1 MNHPESIYQNIVP
14 VNEAAHYLRGVKQLI
29 DQNPKELRKE
39 DLYATIRLVS
49 KWLDNAL
56 ARAENNRAAGV
67 AHASEV
73 LDWLYQG

>member
-1 MNHPESIYQNIVP
+1 MCYQKIVP

-29 DQNPKELRKE
+29 DQNPKALRKE
-39 DLYATIRLVS
+39 NLYATIRLVS
-49 KWLDNAL
+49 QWLDNAL

-67 AHASEV
+67 ASASEV

>member
-1 MNHPESIYQNIVP
+1 MSHLESLYKEAVP
-14 VNEAAHYLRGVKQLI
+14 VNGAAHYLRGVKQLI

-49 KWLDNAL
+49 QWLDNAL
-56 ARAENNRAAGV
+56 ARAKYEEAAGV

>member
-1 MNHPESIYQNIVP
+1 MSHLESIYKETVP
-14 VNEAAHYLRGVKQLI
+14 VNGAAHYLRHVKKLI
-29 DQNPKELRKE
+29 DEQPKELRKE

-56 ARAENNRAAGV
+56 ARAENN
-67 AHASEV
+67 